1 MRLVSTPPVV
11 SALAHGARD
20 RDEPRDTL
28 AVLQPAVG
36 HEHHAPRDDEREV
49 SPPDERRQRDRVRV
63 RVVRVDHVSVPGSEH
78 RANPARGGD
87 VPVAAYAHLGRGDPG
102 RAEAADER
110 DFGAAMTNGS

>member
-1 MRLVSTPPVV
+1 
-11 SALAHGARD
+11 
-20 RDEPRDTL
+20 
-28 AVLQPAVG
+28 
-36 HEHHAPRDDEREV
+36 
-49 SPPDERRQRDRVRV
+49 
-63 RVVRVDHVSVPGSEH
+63 VRVDHVSVPGSEH